1 MRHPSPAVSPQ
12 APRNPFSGAP
22 GQTNPF
28 LAPAR
33 PPQSL
38 TNLTPDMGGNPF
50 LGPQPFNP
58 FVFGS
63 DVDSVDI
70 ATRVAIVKF
79 FNSQNLLANF
89 TEHTRTLRFVSY
101 SIV

>member
-1 MRHPSPAVSPQ
+1 VSPIG
-12 APRNPFSGAP
+12 PRNPFTGP
-22 GQTNPF
+22 PQTNPF
-28 LAPAR
+28 LPPPR
-33 PPQSL
+33 PPMTL
-38 TNLTPDMGGNPF
+38 APETYGNPF

-89 TEHTRTLRFVSY
+89 TEHTRTLR
-101 SIV
+101 

>member
-1 MRHPSPAVSPQ
+1 MSPQ
-12 APRNPFSGAP
+12 APRNPFTQ

-28 LAPAR
+28 LPPPR

-38 TNLTPDMGGNPF
+38 APEQGGNPF
-50 LGPQPFNP
+50 LGPQTVNP

-89 TEHTRTLRFVSY
+89 TEHTRTLRYRLIFNIVTVS
-101 SIV
+101 I